1 MSVKFKTVK
10 NDLPKMEAA
19 IKELDGKKVNVGV
32 SGEHSWLAGI
42 HEYGCR
48 IKVTEKMRAYLH
60 YQGLHLKE
68 STTEIVIPE
77 RSFLRG
83 GFDANHV
90 DTIDRAEK
98 ILGDVFD
105 GTMSVDQ
112 FCAAV
117 GLELASRIKD
127 YAVNLKSPPKHP
139 FTLAQHPGKSNPLV
153 FSGEMIGVG
162 YDVEEAKKGTG
173 MSYEVE

>member
-32 SGEHSWLAGI
+32 SGEHAWLAGI

-83 GFDANHV
+83 GFDENHV
-90 DTIDRAEK
+90 DVIDKAEK

-105 GTMSVDQ
+105 GTMSVEQ
-112 FCAAV
+112 FLKDSV
-117 GLELASRIKD
+117 GLPLSCKIKEF
-127 YAVNLKSPPKHP
+127 ATNLKSPPKHS
-139 FTLAQHPGKSNPLV
+139 FTLEQHPGKSNPLEL
-153 FSGEMIGVG
+153 SGNMIGSIG
-162 YDVEEAKKGTG
+162 
-173 MSYEVE
+173 YEVE